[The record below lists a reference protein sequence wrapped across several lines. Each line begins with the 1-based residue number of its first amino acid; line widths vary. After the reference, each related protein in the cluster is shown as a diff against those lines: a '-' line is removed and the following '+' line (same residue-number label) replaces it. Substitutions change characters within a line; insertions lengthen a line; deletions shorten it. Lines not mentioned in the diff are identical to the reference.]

1 MPMGQNQLAGTRFV
15 TIGLRHVDKWIYW
28 SLTKGNLG
36 KICFIFEGKNITHK
50 KEVTESF
57 LPESCLFVL

>member
-1 MPMGQNQLAGTRFV
+1 MPVGQNQLAGTQFV

-36 KICFIFEGKNITHK
+36 KICFIFEGKNVTHK
-50 KEVTESF
+50 KEVT
-57 LPESCLFVL
+57 